1 MDDEGFLS
9 ALRENPNDD
18 VTRLIYADWL
28 QERGDVRGEY
38 LRLEHELSRIPLRLA
53 HLRPQIDP
61 EWLAVASKRRR
72 LVLISFP
79 LERKIELIKVVREI
93 TGLGLAEAKKLV
105 ETPRATI
112 KDDLTT
118 DEAEQLVERLR
129 EIAGVVVE
137 ATPQ

>member
-1 MDDEGFLS
+1 MDEDGFLS

-53 HLRPQIDP
+53 QLRQQIDP
-61 EWLAVASKRRR
+61 GWLAVASKRRR